1 MKEGV
6 FDVIP
11 AGSLDSLTSED
22 LRLLLNGVGDIN
34 VTTLISYTSFN
45 DESGETSERLVT
57 FKRWLWAVI
66 EKMSP
71 LDKQDLVYFWT
82 GEIAHPSAGLSTPLV
97 TTIISFQDP
106 QLCPPARRDSNP
118 CRASPSDRQTTV
130 ISPRPTPASP
140 GCTSLS
146 TPGIHRLTSSF
157 NINYQYF
164 SKQILKAKLQ
174 LAIKTK
180 NFGFV

>member
-1 MKEGV
+1 M
-6 FDVIP
+6 IP
-11 AGSLDSLTSED
+11 AGALDSLTSED

-82 GEIAHPSAGLSTPLV
+82 GERSHLTAKTSYKPHIISSGSPALPASEEGFQPMPSVTIRPADDSHLPSANTCISRLYIPLYSRYAQPRIN
-97 TTIISFQDP
+97 THHIFTISLFQ
-106 QLCPPARRDSNP
+106 
-118 CRASPSDRQTTV
+118 QTNLEGK
-130 ISPRPTPASP
+130 TPA
-140 GCTSLS
+140 GD
-146 TPGIHRLTSSF
+146 
-157 NINYQYF
+157 
-164 SKQILKAKLQ
+164 
-174 LAIKTK
+174 
-180 NFGFV
+180 

>member
-11 AGSLDSLTSED
+11 AGALDSLTSED

-82 GEIAHPSAGLSTPLV
+82 GERSHLTAKTSYKPHIICSGSPALPASEEGFQPMPSVTIRPADDSHLPSANTCISRLYIPLYSRYSQTYV
-97 TTIISFQDP
+97 II
-106 QLCPPARRDSNP
+106 
-118 CRASPSDRQTTV
+118 
-130 ISPRPTPASP
+130 
-140 GCTSLS
+140 
-146 TPGIHRLTSSF
+146 
-157 NINYQYF
+157 
-164 SKQILKAKLQ
+164 
-174 LAIKTK
+174 
-180 NFGFV
+180 